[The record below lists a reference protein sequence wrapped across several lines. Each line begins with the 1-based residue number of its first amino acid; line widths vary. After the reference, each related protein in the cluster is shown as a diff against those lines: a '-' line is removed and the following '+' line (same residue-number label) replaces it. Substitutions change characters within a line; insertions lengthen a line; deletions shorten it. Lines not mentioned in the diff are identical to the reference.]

1 MFSFDGILDV
11 QIKYP
16 NRSRGYKTNNR
27 KEYVEKKERE
37 TNER

>member
-1 MFSFDGILDV
+1 MFSFGGILDV
-11 QIKYP
+11 QTKYP

-27 KEYVEKKERE
+27 KEYVKKRKRE